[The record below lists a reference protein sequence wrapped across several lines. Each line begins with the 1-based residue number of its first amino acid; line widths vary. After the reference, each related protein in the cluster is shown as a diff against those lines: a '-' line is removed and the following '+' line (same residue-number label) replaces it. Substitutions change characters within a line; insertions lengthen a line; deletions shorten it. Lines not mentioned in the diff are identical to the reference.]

1 MDLLRRKQVAEVLD
15 EDRRINDRVFSREKT
30 QVKEFDEVV
39 KPKTGRDID
48 TEVKFD
54 KEIEKMNG
62 VLAYKLSALENIFK
76 PYGKSVDV
84 MAKNQEIILNTSDI
98 ITTFNDL
105 ARAVNAP
112 SLANDTKEAL
122 KAKVQEIATNVNAL
136 VYGYRQ
142 LLEQVNGRGGET
154 AEATKARLIPRLIT
168 ASSAVSTI
176 QKQLFSSSYTPIT
189 SSELQTT
196 YAKIVASLP
205 ERLRNFI
212 KGLDSAR
219 DLSRRPLQVGLE
231 RDVLQRRIRMLE
243 ADQGRPLS
251 VEEVARVRNT
261 LFGAKESRA
270 DPDPAVAEEIHRQ
283 DQQELEDR
291 TAANSVVQGLPEPV
305 VPAPR
310 ISNLGEELRRGIIEE
325 GQRSYEENVARM
337 DGIIQTYRDKYRPQV
352 AVDAI
357 PLDSINRDVQGLLR
371 ALQSTIIENANAGG
385 EELDAVDVHDRLEAE
400 YPALLRNAPRG
411 SATKRSQFSRAIN
424 NLADAYLEQY
434 NILLRRKADERV
446 AQGLNQPVVGEGKPH
461 HGLQYEEEKQEN
473 IPAPHSRIH
482 DEERPDPSFF
492 KRNHTKG
499 HRRF

>member
-15 EDRRINDRVFSREKT
+15 EDRRINDRVFNREKT

-54 KEIEKMNG
+54 KEIEKMNS
-62 VLAYKLSALENIFK
+62 VLSYKLSALENIFK

-84 MAKNQEIILNTSDI
+84 MAKNQEVIFNSSDV

-105 ARAVNAP
+105 ARAINAP
-112 SLANDTKEAL
+112 TLANDTKEAL

-142 LLEQVNGRGGET
+142 LLEQVNSRGGET

-196 YAKIVASLP
+196 YAKIVAALP
-205 ERLRNFI
+205 ERLRTFV

-219 DLSRRPLQVGLE
+219 DLSRRPLQAGLE

-243 ADQGRPLS
+243 ADRGQPLS
-251 VEEVARVRNT
+251 VEEIARVRNT
-261 LFGAKESRA
+261 LFGATESRA
-270 DPDPAVAEEIHRQ
+270 DPDPAVAEELHRQ

-291 TAANSVVQGLPEPV
+291 TAANSVVQGLPEPII
-305 VPAPR
+305 PAPR
-310 ISNLGEELRRGIIEE
+310 YSNLGEELRRSIIEE
-325 GQRSYEENVARM
+325 GDRSYEEDVVRIQ
-337 DGIIQTYRDKYRPQV
+337 GILRSYIDKYRRQQADV
-352 AVDAI
+352 I
-357 PLDSINRDVQGLLR
+357 PEDVIRGEVSGLLR
-371 ALQSTIIENANAGG
+371 PLQATIIENASANG
-385 EELDAVDVHDRLEAE
+385 EELDEADVVASIQDR
-400 YPALLRNAPRG
+400 YGDLLIANPRSNAARRNAF
-411 SATKRSQFSRAIN
+411 ARAIVALVN
-424 NLADAYLEQY
+424 EFIDRYSIQ
-434 NILLRRKADERV
+434 LRRKADERV
-446 AQGLNQPVVGEGKPH
+446 QQGLNVPVIGEGKPH

-482 DEERPDPSFF
+482 DEDRPDPSFF